1 MSRRPTAYGEASDGD
16 NSNLGHVTKFR
27 TAACKD
33 ARLGSPHHTMI
44 DALKAIATPKSAA
57 DFTEARKTIRA
68 NGGAAAFLAHLKE
81 TGFVGDD
88 DKLTT
93 GVKPFNVFARV
104 ASGVMKQPGMEGEN
118 AALGQFAE
126 RFVVASNRPENDENW
141 ASEDPEW
148 VGKSSMGERHRFLTI
163 KDLSW
168 QYFNV
173 LSFGLAGDVSSLKAA
188 IEVLEAMQ
196 AAASAF
202 ASATTGW
209 SAEPNRLGLYFHC
222 FPHNSVN
229 SLHLH
234 MVDLAAVGP
243 SFKYHS
249 HKNLP
254 LSAVLAV
261 LKTERLHA
269 ELNAR
274 LAAVTD
280 VMNDARLAVEEM
292 DAKANTPIRA
302 MRKAVLDDMLHG
314 ILDSE
319 ALKGKPAEY
328 ARFLKLSV
336 TGGPLAHEASWYADD
351 ESFSA
356 AIQELLTLKST
367 VLGWS
372 AEALAKGLAEFEK
385 EGVVEVQ

>member
-1 MSRRPTAYGEASDGD
+1 M
-16 NSNLGHVTKFR
+16 
-27 TAACKD
+27 
-33 ARLGSPHHTMI
+33 
-44 DALKAIATPKSAA
+44 
-57 DFTEARKTIRA
+57 
-68 NGGAAAFLAHLKE
+68 
-81 TGFVGDD
+81 
-88 DKLTT
+88 
-93 GVKPFNVFARV
+93 
-104 ASGVMKQPGMEGEN
+104 
-118 AALGQFAE
+118 
-126 RFVVASNRPENDENW
+126 
-141 ASEDPEW
+141 
-148 VGKSSMGERHRFLTI
+148 
-163 KDLSW
+163 
-168 QYFNV
+168 
-173 LSFGLAGDVSSLKAA
+173 
-188 IEVLEAMQ
+188 
-196 AAASAF
+196 
-202 ASATTGW
+202 
-209 SAEPNRLGLYFHC
+209 
-222 FPHNSVN
+222 
-229 SLHLH
+229 
-234 MVDLAAVGP
+234 
-243 SFKYHS
+243 
-249 HKNLP
+249 
-254 LSAVLAV
+254 LAV